1 MSDAD
6 DLVKNAGRL
15 FQKLGAQIQKGATVA
30 GEQLLQTTRQVTGLG
45 RGTVQI
51 EIDTP
56 RVTPGGTVQGR
67 VVLALPE
74 AVAAQRLL
82 VILRARQN
90 LLPIGGSGVSA
101 SYADVFQLSREL
113 DGARSYESQTLAFAL
128 PVPADALDLRA
139 AAGKSPLAD
148 AVRSVASALSTA
160 PGPIEWQVVGRL
172 EVEWGRD
179 LAGEAPVVIA
189 R

>member
-15 FQKLGAQIQKGATVA
+15 FQKLGAQLRDTAATA
-30 GEQLLQTTRQVTGLG
+30 SEQLVQTTRQVTGLG

-56 RVTPGGTVQGR
+56 RVAPGGTVQGR
-67 VVLALPE
+67 VVLALSEP
-74 AVAAQRLL
+74 VAALRL
-82 VILRARQN
+82 VVALRARQN
-90 LLPIGGSGVSA
+90 LLPIAGRGVDA
-101 SYADVFQLSREL
+101 SYADVFQLAREL
-113 DGARSYESQTLAFAL
+113 DGARRYESQTVAFAL
-128 PVPADALDLRA
+128 PVPADALELRA
-139 AAGKSPLAD
+139 AAGRSPLAD

-160 PGPIEWQVVGRL
+160 PGPIEWQVIGRL

-179 LAGEAPVVIA
+179 LAGEAAVVIA